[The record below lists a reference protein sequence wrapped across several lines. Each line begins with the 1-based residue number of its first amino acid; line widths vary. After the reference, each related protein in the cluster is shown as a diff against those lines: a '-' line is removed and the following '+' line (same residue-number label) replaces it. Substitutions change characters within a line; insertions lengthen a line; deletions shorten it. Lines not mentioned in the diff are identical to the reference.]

1 MLSVYQDNEVDLC
14 MDELTEILAD
24 GPHFTSKE
32 TEKVAVAKDEGDGCA
47 ESAAQL

>member
-1 MLSVYQDNEVDLC
+1 

-32 TEKVAVAKDEGDGCA
+32 TEKVAVLKDERDGRLDD
-47 ESAAQL
+47 EDVGSVFELNNWV